1 MKIVEELKY
10 ELNDILNYW
19 AKQTVDDEFGGF
31 LGRIDH
37 NNNLIKNSPKG
48 SVLNSRILWMFSAA
62 YGYNNNVLYKQ
73 LAERAFIYL
82 KSNFFD
88 KEFGGIYWMLD
99 HQGNPIDTKKQT
111 YALSF
116 AIYGMAEFYKVSK
129 NEEAL
134 DLAIHLFNDLEK
146 HAFDKN
152 LGGYFEAFSREW
164 EEIADLRLSDKDA
177 NEKKTMNTHL
187 HVLEA
192 YSNLYTIWKN
202 PVLEKQIRSL
212 LNDFRIH
219 IIDAETKHL
228 ILFMNEKWQYKQH
241 IYSFGHDIE
250 AAWLLLE
257 AAEALDDKELIND
270 FKTISVELVNAASEG
285 LDEDGSLFYEQDLD
299 KEHLIK
305 EKHWWVQAEAMVGF
319 LNAWQLTKEPEY
331 YQKFEKVWTYI
342 KHQIIDHNNGEW
354 FWGRYGDENLMENED
369 KVGPWKCPY
378 HNVRACLESIKRL
391 Y

>member
-1 MKIVEELKY
+1 
-10 ELNDILNYW
+10 
-19 AKQTVDDEFGGF
+19 
-31 LGRIDH
+31 
-37 NNNLIKNSPKG
+37 
-48 SVLNSRILWMFSAA
+48 
-62 YGYNNNVLYKQ
+62 
-73 LAERAFIYL
+73 
-82 KSNFFD
+82 
-88 KEFGGIYWMLD
+88 
-99 HQGNPIDTKKQT
+99 
-111 YALSF
+111 
-116 AIYGMAEFYKVSK
+116 
-129 NEEAL
+129 
-134 DLAIHLFNDLEK
+134 
-146 HAFDKN
+146 
-152 LGGYFEAFSREW
+152 EW

-299 KEHLIK
+299 KE
-305 EKHWWVQAEAMVGF
+305 
-319 LNAWQLTKEPEY
+319 
-331 YQKFEKVWTYI
+331 
-342 KHQIIDHNNGEW
+342 
-354 FWGRYGDENLMENED
+354 
-369 KVGPWKCPY
+369 
-378 HNVRACLESIKRL
+378 
-391 Y
+391 

>member
-1 MKIVEELKY
+1 
-10 ELNDILNYW
+10 
-19 AKQTVDDEFGGF
+19 
-31 LGRIDH
+31 
-37 NNNLIKNSPKG
+37 
-48 SVLNSRILWMFSAA
+48 FSAA

-192 YSNLYTIWKN
+192 Y
-202 PVLEKQIRSL
+202 
-212 LNDFRIH
+212 
-219 IIDAETKHL
+219 
-228 ILFMNEKWQYKQH
+228 
-241 IYSFGHDIE
+241 
-250 AAWLLLE
+250 
-257 AAEALDDKELIND
+257 
-270 FKTISVELVNAASEG
+270 
-285 LDEDGSLFYEQDLD
+285 
-299 KEHLIK
+299 
-305 EKHWWVQAEAMVGF
+305 
-319 LNAWQLTKEPEY
+319 
-331 YQKFEKVWTYI
+331 
-342 KHQIIDHNNGEW
+342 
-354 FWGRYGDENLMENED
+354 
-369 KVGPWKCPY
+369 
-378 HNVRACLESIKRL
+378 
-391 Y
+391 

>member
-202 PVLEKQIRSL
+202 SVLEKQIRSL